1 MGIILR
7 DHDELAQRL
16 RGLRDGGKR
25 VVFTNGC
32 FDLLHVGH
40 IRCLIDAA
48 KRGDFLVVA
57 LNSDASIRKL
67 KGPDRPVQPEAER
80 AEILAALTGVSY
92 VTIFHEETCGPL
104 LRKLRPQLVAKG
116 TDYSLE
122 MLPERDVLTEIGA
135 ELILVGDPKDHS
147 TVDLLARIRG
157 QKGSTGPGAPRRER
171 KVAAPTPKAGAK
183 PTAKLGAKPGKPAAK
198 APQKPLAKGT
208 AAKQPAA
215 KPAVPAKPAV
225 AVKAPNKSVAKVAEK
240 SPARTAKDAVAKA
253 LAARAAAPAPARK
266 SKAAAE
272 SHG

>member
-80 AEILAALTGVSY
+80 AEILAALNGVAY

-122 MLPERDVLTEIGA
+122 TLPEREVLAEIGA

-157 QKGSTGPGAPRRER
+157 QQGASGPGAPRRVR
-171 KVAAPTPKAGAK
+171 KVAAPAAAK
-183 PTAKLGAKPGKPAAK
+183 TGGKPGKK
-198 APQKPLAKGT
+198 AGMKSAKPLAK
-208 AAKQPAA
+208 APAP
-215 KPAVPAKPAV
+215 KV
-225 AVKAPNKSVAKVAEK
+225 AVKPQGKPLAKLAEK
-240 SPARTAKDAVAKA
+240 GPARAAKEAVAKA
-253 LAARAAAPAPARK
+253 LAARVAAPAAAARK

>member
-1 MGIILR
+1 MGMIIR
-7 DHDELAQRL
+7 DHDELALRL

-80 AEILAALTGVSY
+80 AEILAAIQGVAY
-92 VTIFHEETCGPL
+92 VTIFSEETCGPL

-116 TDYSLE
+116 TDYALDT
-122 MLPERDVLTEIGA
+122 LPERDVLAEIGA
-135 ELILVGDPKDHS
+135 ELIVVGDPKDHS
-147 TVDLLARIRG
+147 TIDLLARIRG
-157 QKGSTGPGAPRRER
+157 ERGASGPSAPRRER
-171 KVAAPTPKAGAK
+171 KVAAP
-183 PTAKLGAKPGKPAAK
+183 
-198 APQKPLAKGT
+198 
-208 AAKQPAA
+208 PAA
-215 KPAVPAKPAV
+215 KPKKGAKPVATANAKAKSSAPKAAARAPLQKPGAAKTVPMKSAAKLIDKGPAKA
-225 AVKAPNKSVAKVAEK
+225 
-240 SPARTAKDAVAKA
+240 AKDAVAKA
-253 LAARAAAPAPARK
+253 LAARVAAPMAVGKK
-266 SKAAAE
+266 SKAASE